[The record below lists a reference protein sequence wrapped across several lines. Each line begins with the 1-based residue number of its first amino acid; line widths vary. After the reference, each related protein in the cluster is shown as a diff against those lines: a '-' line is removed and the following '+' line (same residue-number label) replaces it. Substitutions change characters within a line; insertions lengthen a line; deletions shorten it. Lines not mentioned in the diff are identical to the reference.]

1 MGYMVSNG
9 GCMRVLCRMCAALA
23 AGMAASAASA
33 APTILDLVAD
43 PGEINNLVRTGVPLP
58 PGAAALVPLLKPAAG
73 KGE

>member
-1 MGYMVSNG
+1 
-9 GCMRVLCRMCAALA
+9 MRVLCRMCAALA

-43 PGEINNLVRTGVPLP
+43 PCETNNLVRTGVPLP
-58 PGAAALVPLLKPAAG
+58 DGAAALVPLLKPTKR